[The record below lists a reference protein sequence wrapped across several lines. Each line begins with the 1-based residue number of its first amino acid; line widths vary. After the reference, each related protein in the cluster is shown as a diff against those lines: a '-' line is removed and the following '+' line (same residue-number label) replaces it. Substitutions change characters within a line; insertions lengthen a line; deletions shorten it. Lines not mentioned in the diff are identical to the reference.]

1 MVQVFSVADMESARR
16 ARSKVSSPSLSGC
29 TKEANTVPSRLY
41 MPNVKE
47 NISKN
52 KPPVNQPQQSLE
64 KNRSTKTVELLEA
77 THESMS
83 TKEPLSQE
91 SAPLVEEEVQ
101 HKFHVVEPSSY
112 YLACLLGWFFWIYGF
127 VDFVSIIS
135 RYIYVAV
142 FLMHFKLCSFSARK
156 KKNKRA

>member
-1 MVQVFSVADMESARR
+1 MVQVFSIVDMESTKR
-16 ARSKVSSPSLSGC
+16 ARSKVSSPSLSRC
-29 TKEANTVPSRLY
+29 AKEANTTPSRLY

-47 NISKN
+47 NISEM
-52 KPPVNQPQQSLE
+52 KPPVKQPQQSLE
-64 KNRSTKTVELLEA
+64 KNHSTKTTNMLEA

-101 HKFHVVEPSSY
+101 QKFHVVEQSSY

-127 VDFVSIIS
+127 VYFFI
-135 RYIYVAV
+135 
-142 FLMHFKLCSFSARK
+142 HEK
-156 KKNKRA
+156 

>member
-1 MVQVFSVADMESARR
+1 MVQVFSIVDMESTKR

-29 TKEANTVPSRLY
+29 AKEENTTPSRLY

-47 NISKN
+47 NISEK
-52 KPPVNQPQQSLE
+52 KPLVNQPQQSLE
-64 KNRSTKTVELLEA
+64 KNHSRKTAKPLEA

-101 HKFHVVEPSSY
+101 QKFHVVEPSSY
-112 YLACLLGWFFWIYGF
+112 YLACLLGWFF
-127 VDFVSIIS
+127 
-135 RYIYVAV
+135 
-142 FLMHFKLCSFSARK
+142 
-156 KKNKRA
+156 